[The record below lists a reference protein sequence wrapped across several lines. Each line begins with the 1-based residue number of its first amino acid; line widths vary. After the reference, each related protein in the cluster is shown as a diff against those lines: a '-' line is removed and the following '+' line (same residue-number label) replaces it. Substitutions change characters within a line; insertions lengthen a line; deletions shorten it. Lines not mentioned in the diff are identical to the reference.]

1 MNIELEE
8 LTKRIPGTGDF
19 ISIDNSK
26 CNNCERCL
34 VICVMNLWR
43 KKEGKIYIVDDYQ
56 SKCLECAA
64 CYQVCDAGAIKFQY
78 PTGGTGIV
86 IEKG

>member
-1 MNIELEE
+1 MKIELEV
-8 LTKRIPGTGDF
+8 LTKRISGTGDF
-19 ISIDNSK
+19 ISIDYNK

-34 VICVMNLWR
+34 FICIMNLWR
-43 KKEGKIYIVDDYQ
+43 KKEGKIRIIDNYQ

-64 CYQVCDAGAIKFQY
+64 CYQICDAGAINFQY
-78 PTGGTGIV
+78 PKGGTGII

>member
-1 MNIELEE
+1 MRIELED

-19 ISIDNSK
+19 ITIDNNK

-34 VICVMNLWR
+34 IICVMNLWR
-43 KKEGKIYIVDDYQ
+43 KKEGKIYIIDKYQ
-56 SKCLECAA
+56 SECLECAA

-78 PTGGTGIV
+78 PKGGTGIV

>member
-1 MNIELEE
+1 MNIELEG
-8 LTKRIPGTGDF
+8 LTKRVLVTGDF
-19 ISIDNSK
+19 IKIDYAK

-34 VICVMNLWR
+34 VICVMNLWK

-56 SKCLECAA
+56 SHCLECAA
-64 CYQVCDAGAIKFQY
+64 CFQVCAANAIIFSF
-78 PTGGTGIV
+78 PAGGTGIV

>member
-1 MNIELEE
+1 MNIKLDG

-19 ISIDNSK
+19 ISIDYNK

-34 VICVMNLWR
+34 IICIMNLWR
-43 KKEGKIYIVDDYQ
+43 KKDGIIRIVDDYQ

-64 CYQVCDAGAIKFQY
+64 CYQVCDSGAIQFQY
-78 PTGGTGIV
+78 PAGGTGIV

>member
-1 MNIELEE
+1 MKIELEG
-8 LTKRIPGTGDF
+8 LSKRIPGTGNF
-19 ISIDNSK
+19 ISLDTAK

-34 VICVMNLWR
+34 VICIMNLWR

-64 CYQVCDAGAIKFQY
+64 CFQVCDAGAIKFNY
-78 PTGGTGIV
+78 PQGGTGI
-86 IEKG
+86 IIQKG